1 MRIFG
6 FEIILRR
13 AVPKNTH
20 EVRSLVWNR
29 SPCEAINL
37 GSLNEAELRNELAIV
52 HTNLKRGLTLVMT
65 QDGKESLLFHPRFK

>member
-1 MRIFG
+1 MKMAG

-37 GSLNEAELRNELAIV
+37 GSLNEAELRNELAII